1 MVGRSV
7 AWDISVRLGWL
18 SRDEAPWRRSRSL
31 TYHPHGCDRQ
41 PQYYAH
47 GQSRLSFPPFPP
59 LPPAVLHFP
68 VPPSSFSRLTL
79 ERATPDCTS
88 VPAVACQVACLPAC
102 LRTKSSLTLQSLYIY
117 GIPAAP
123 PTFHRLSLLFL
134 VLPRGTNPHI
144 DRGTNPLCGRRW
156 YG

>member
-1 MVGRSV
+1 MGGRSV
-7 AWDISVRLGWL
+7 VWDISVRLGWL

-41 PQYYAH
+41 PQYYTH
-47 GQSRLSFPPFPP
+47 GQSRLPFSSPRCTPLAVSPVLVSPSKEPP
-59 LPPAVLHFP
+59 LTVL
-68 VPPSSFSRLTL
+68 RCLL
-79 ERATPDCTS
+79 LLAKLL
-88 VPAVACQVACLPAC
+88 ACLPAC

-117 GIPAAP
+117 AIPAAP

-134 VLPRGTNPHI
+134 ILPRGTNPHI